1 MKTRRDQTPIVIMN
15 SINDYLNE
23 LIEQKE
29 KEIIE
34 NEALLSQSQMELE
47 KLTKKNASVTAE
59 LQKIQVQSQNLSTGG
74 IPSAF
79 ENALEAQQRLFLM
92 RGNVEKLQSDRFHL
106 QEQQK
111 MLEKIKEEINRGI
124 TEIEASRA
132 SFDPVEGI
140 EMIIQAQEAERQ
152 RLSRQMHDGP
162 AQSLSNFILQTE
174 IAMRLFDMDA
184 QKAKEEL
191 ESLKSSATQTFQK
204 VRDFIFELRPMMLDD
219 LGLLPTLKRYVDA
232 LQTTPGVT
240 FQLTINGMERRL
252 QPYLEVMIFRAVQE
266 LLNNA
271 IRYSQANQIQIQIN
285 LTETEIE
292 VQVIDNGKGFDP
304 EIIQKNTTMGLKVIR
319 DRVDLLGGTFL
330 IDSQIGKGSKIKFTL
345 PIVENAA

>member
-15 SINDYLNE
+15 SINDYLDE
-23 LIEQKE
+23 LIAQNE
-29 KEIIE
+29 KEIVE

-47 KLTKKNASVTAE
+47 KLTKKNASITAE
-59 LQKIQVQSQNLSTGG
+59 LQKIQTQAQNLPTGG

-92 RGNVEKLQSDRFHL
+92 RGNVEKLQSDRYHL

-132 SFDPVEGI
+132 SFDSVEGI

-174 IAMRLFDMDA
+174 IAMRLFDIDA
-184 QKAKEEL
+184 KKAKEEL

-271 IRYSQANQIQIQIN
+271 IRYSQANQIQIQIT
-285 LTETEIE
+285 LTETDIE
-292 VQVIDNGKGFDP
+292 VQVVDNGKGFDP
-304 EIIQKNTTMGLKVIR
+304 DIIQKNTTMGLKVIR

-330 IDSQIGKGSKIKFTL
+330 INSQIGKGSKIKITL
-345 PIVENAA
+345 PIVENGA